1 MIFVGHMA
9 ELAVQ
14 VRDRLKEIGYHCSLI
29 NARFVKPL
37 DTEMLDS
44 SDKGSQT
51 FCDD

>member
-37 DTEMLDS
+37 DTEMLEALTKDHRLL
-44 SDKGSQT
+44 
-51 FCDD
+51 